1 MSRPDRLTCEEM
13 FRRLDDY
20 MDRELSADEAA
31 LVREHLETC
40 AVCAAEYAFESS
52 MLRSVRAKLSH
63 IAAPPDLMRKIS
75 ARLADAERRGE

>member
-20 MDRELSADEAA
+20 MDRELSADQAA
-31 LVREHLETC
+31 LVREHLEVC

-52 MLRSVRAKLSH
+52 MLRSVREKLNR

-75 ARLADAERRGE
+75 ARLAEAERRDD